1 MILTDDLLPT
11 NCWSVFDHFVGIT
24 LKALRPSETF
34 NSGCGGYIYLNVSH
48 YRIINH
54 QSIWGLRTLGT
65 HQGFDL
71 NPPGASPWA
80 PPKPSSK
87 RSSQKTSGYFTK
99 RILSCLSS
107 GKLEPIFR

>member
-80 PPKPSSK
+80 PQNPAQNDLHKKPLD
-87 RSSQKTSGYFTK
+87 TSLKEFLAAY
-99 RILSCLSS
+99 LQ
-107 GKLEPIFR
+107 EN